1 MGAHSAMFIGR
12 WRLCSITFGV
22 TKSQYGYMRKRTKM
36 ISDIITEEFAQEVV
50 RDFLQCH
57 AEIAE
62 DESVKLAC
70 KVLLEY
76 TRIPE

>member
-1 MGAHSAMFIGR
+1 
-12 WRLCSITFGV
+12 
-22 TKSQYGYMRKRTKM
+22 M